1 MFPDL
6 TTKCR
11 TSAGCRGSLPFWVL
25 MERAAGRVAAVLLL
39 LALHGRILTSAVA
52 FADRLSLLQR
62 FLLGTV
68 KGLLGLA
75 GLFLNLARL
84 GKTLLRFIILTRRGF
99 ISFTF
104 VR

>member
-1 MFPDL
+1 M
-6 TTKCR
+6 
-11 TSAGCRGSLPFWVL
+11 
-25 MERAAGRVAAVLLL
+25 
-39 LALHGRILTSAVA
+39 A

-75 GLFLNLARL
+75 GLSLNLARL

>member
-1 MFPDL
+1 
-6 TTKCR
+6 
-11 TSAGCRGSLPFWVL
+11 
-25 MERAAGRVAAVLLL
+25 MERAAGGGLLPYCYFWL
-39 LALHGRILTSAVA
+39 LTGRIFTSAVA

-75 GLFLNLARL
+75 GLSLNLARL